1 MEISFVKRLRK
12 IKDLLN
18 KSLTDISNDSGLSV
32 SFLSNIFWGK
42 SNPNYEFFLYFA
54 KHYHVNINWLLLGV
68 GEMFLEDSEV
78 PDSKEKFNT
87 EREIL
92 KEVVV
97 DLLTDDVLLNEALLR
112 IRFKK

>member
-12 IKDLLN
+12 VKDLLN

-42 SNPNYEFFLYFA
+42 SNPNYEFFLYFS
-54 KHYHVNINWLLLGV
+54 KHYHVNINWLLLGE
-68 GEMFLEDSEV
+68 GEIFLDGVEV
-78 PDSKEKFNT
+78 PDAKEKFNT
-87 EREIL
+87 ERELI

-112 IRFKK
+112 LRVKK

>member
-12 IKDLLN
+12 LKDLLN
-18 KSLTDISNDSGLSV
+18 KTLTDISNESGLSI

-42 SNPNYEFFLYFA
+42 ANPNYEFFLYFSN
-54 KHYHVNINWLLLGV
+54 HYRVNINWLLLGE
-68 GEMFLEDSEV
+68 GEIFLNGSEA
-78 PDSKEKFNT
+78 PNSKEKFNT

-92 KEVVV
+92 KEVIV